1 MTDFNKAR
9 RAMVETQLRTS
20 NVTDRR
26 VLAAMGEVPREAFMP
41 EARRGLAYSDDSH
54 PLEAGQGRRLLPP
67 AAVIGKLLQLADIE
81 STDKVL
87 SVASGAGYT
96 VAVLS
101 RLAAEVVGVETDAV
115 LAAQSRAA
123 LAAVGYDNAVIIEGA
138 LSAAAQNKA
147 PFDLIVLEGTVD
159 ETPAEYFPLLADGGR
174 LVALLRQGPVAVAH
188 LYVKSGR
195 DVASRADFDGVLAPL
210 PSQKTVEEFV
220 F

>member
-1 MTDFNKAR
+1 MTDFDKAR

-20 NVTDRR
+20 NVADRR
-26 VLAAMGEVPREAFMP
+26 VLAAMGEVPRETFVPA
-41 EARRGLAYSDDSH
+41 ARQDLAYSDDSH
-54 PLEAGQGRRLLPP
+54 PLEAGQGHRELPP
-67 AAVIGKLLQLADIE
+67 AAVVGKLLQLAE
-81 STDKVL
+81 VRRTDKVL

-115 LAAQSRAA
+115 LAARSRTA
-123 LAAVGYDNAVIIEGA
+123 LAAIGYDNAVIIEGP
-138 LSAAAQNKA
+138 LSTAARHQA
-147 PFDLIVLEGTVD
+147 PFDLVVLEGTVE
-159 ETPAEYFPLLADGGR
+159 ETPAEYFPLLTDGGR

-195 DVASRADFDGVLAPL
+195 DVASRADFDGVLTPL
-210 PSQKTVEEFV
+210 PSDKAVEEFV